1 MTLTCGLSPPV
12 QVMMGPLYFVFTKAA
27 GGAVPGSLQQRRGT
41 GGGQSTIFVSPCGT
55 IQSEISCNA
64 GTNWDNLRGAFNK
77 KRNSLDF
84 FPLHFWMNQTILIMS
99 SLVQKK
105 TTKIQQKS
113 LDLRRPTPF

>member
-1 MTLTCGLSPPV
+1 M
-12 QVMMGPLYFVFTKAA
+12 
-27 GGAVPGSLQQRRGT
+27 PGSLQQRRGT

-84 FPLHFWMNQTILIMS
+84 FLCIS
-99 SLVQKK
+99 G
-105 TTKIQQKS
+105 
-113 LDLRRPTPF
+113 